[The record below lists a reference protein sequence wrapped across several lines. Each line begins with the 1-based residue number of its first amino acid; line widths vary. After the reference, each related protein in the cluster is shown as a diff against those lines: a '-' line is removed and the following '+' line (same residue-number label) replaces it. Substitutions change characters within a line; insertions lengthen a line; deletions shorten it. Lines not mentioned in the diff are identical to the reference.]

1 MDADLDT
8 LATALYVTIDD
19 LLKQAP
25 HLAPWRPRVG
35 IQPKLTDAELVTLA
49 VMQALLG
56 FTSEARWLRHA
67 RRHLRHLFPYLPG
80 QSGYNK
86 RLRAA
91 AGLLQ
96 RAIRVLASDTTWWT
110 DDVWVGDSTPVE
122 CGRSTQ
128 TAHRSELAGWAE
140 YGYCASHSRYF
151 WGLRLH
157 LVCTLAGLPV
167 GFALAGAKADERQ
180 VLLGIL
186 AADPALAATRPGQTL
201 ITDRHYYGHRFE
213 AELAGRGVRLLRPAR
228 TGEPGRA
235 GAGLFRPLRQV
246 IESVNQT
253 FKGQLDLERHGGH
266 TPAGVTVRV
275 LQRILALT
283 AAIWHNDHTGQPTA
297 RSLLAYDH

>member
-19 LLKQAP
+19 LLKAAP
-25 HLAPWRPRVG
+25 QLAPWRPAVG
-35 IQPKLTDAELVTLA
+35 IPPKLSDAELVTLA

-56 FTSEARWLRHA
+56 FVSEARWLRHA
-67 RRHLRHLFPYLPG
+67 NRHLRRLFPYLPG
-80 QSGYNK
+80 QSGDNK

-157 LVCTLAGLPV
+157 LVCTLHGLPV
-167 GFALAGAKADERQ
+167 GFALAGAKADERE

-186 AADPALAATRPGQTL
+186 AADPALLAERPGQTL
-201 ITDRHYYGHRFE
+201 IADKNYFGGAFEVALAAHR
-213 AELAGRGVRLLRPAR
+213 VRLLRPAR
-228 TGEPGRA
+228 KGEPDRA
-235 GAGLFRPLRQV
+235 GAHLFRPLRQV
-246 IESVNQT
+246 IESINDT

-266 TPAGVTVRV
+266 TPAGVIARV

-283 AAIWHNDHTGQPTA
+283 AAIWHNDKTGQATP
-297 RSLLAYDH
+297 RSLVAYDH